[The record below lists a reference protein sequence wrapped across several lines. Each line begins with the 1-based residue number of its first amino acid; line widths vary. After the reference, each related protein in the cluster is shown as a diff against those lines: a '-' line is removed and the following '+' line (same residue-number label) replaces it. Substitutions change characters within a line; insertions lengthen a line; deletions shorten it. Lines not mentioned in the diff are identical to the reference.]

1 MQTAQIDKNMGTSH
15 NARTHLIGYSWVPI
29 AESVGVG
36 LCEQLL
42 FYHVIHPTFKLSES
56 HLGSLE
62 LWCGRGL
69 CAYLCALIED
79 CVSVCVSVNL
89 HLSYHLEQ

>member
-1 MQTAQIDKNMGTSH
+1 MQTAQIDQNMGMSH
-15 NARTHLIGYSWVPI
+15 IARTHLIGYSWVPI

-42 FYHVIHPTFKLSES
+42 FYHVIQPTFKLSES

-62 LWCGRGL
+62 LWCVRSL
-69 CAYLCALIED
+69 RAYLCVLIED
-79 CVSVCVSVNL
+79 CVYIC
-89 HLSYHLEQ
+89 